1 MWQTENGNF
10 ESFFS
15 LLLLSLK
22 IWKIRI
28 LKRWKTLLGISSF
41 YACVPKTTI
50 IWGTVPEIKSEK
62 EIIFCHFGLFFAP
75 LPYNQPEKS
84 KFWKNEK
91 KKSLQISSFYTWV
104 PQRTIIWCM
113 FPEIWR
119 VTDRTFC
126 LFGLFLFFCLTT
138 QKIKILNE
146 KKHLEIL
153 SFYTCVPQMKIIWCM
168 APKIWSVTDRIFSHF
183 GPFFSP
189 FTPLTVQK
197 IKTLK
202 KWKKKKF

>member
-62 EIIFCHFGLFFAP
+62 EIIFCHFVLFFAP

-91 KKSLQISSFYTWV
+91 KKPTD
-104 PQRTIIWCM
+104 IIILHLSTTEDNHMMYVSWDM
-113 FPEIWR
+113 EG
-119 VTDRTFC
+119 DRQNF
-126 LFGLFLFFCLTT
+126 
-138 QKIKILNE
+138 
-146 KKHLEIL
+146 L
-153 SFYTCVPQMKIIWCM
+153 SFWT
-168 APKIWSVTDRIFSHF
+168 IFVFLSNN
-183 GPFFSP
+183 PEN
-189 FTPLTVQK
+189 
-197 IKTLK
+197 
-202 KWKKKKF
+202 

>member
-75 LPYNQPEKS
+75 FPYNQPEKS

-91 KKSLQISSFYTWV
+91 KKAYRYHHFTLEHHRGQSYDVCFLRYGGWQTELFVFLDY
-104 PQRTIIWCM
+104 
-113 FPEIWR
+113 
-119 VTDRTFC
+119 FC
-126 LFGLFLFFCLTT
+126 FF
-138 QKIKILNE
+138 I
-146 KKHLEIL
+146 
-153 SFYTCVPQMKIIWCM
+153 
-168 APKIWSVTDRIFSHF
+168 
-183 GPFFSP
+183 
-189 FTPLTVQK
+189 
-197 IKTLK
+197 
-202 KWKKKKF
+202 